1 MHQGSEITP
10 SRSVASFF
18 NQRADFYENYLNHT
32 DQKKVASRYISQMLE
47 GMAPQGPIRILCI
60 GGGSGEGDLQ
70 VIKNLSGRRG
80 RKFVIDYIDPSAT
93 MYEKFLKR
101 ARKLGL
107 DSGIGNV
114 YLKRFE
120 DVSCRPEPQDV
131 ILALN
136 SLYFIKNWKTGTR
149 NNPLKKMLGLLRP
162 GGVAVL
168 VVRSVRSPHTILK
181 KMAGGGRTTGDVLE
195 KALRKC
201 NISYY
206 KEDVASSIDVTDCFG
221 KGGKFLYNS
230 ASYKLLSFIFG
241 DRWARLS
248 DKRKSA
254 LVEKLKELSVA
265 RNGRR
270 YMKAVHQ
277 YFWIRKGNGNVKETA
292 ETGKAMKDRRA
303 LEKKLKGSI
312 NSVRNFPVKGILFRD
327 TTPLLRDKELF
338 DEITDYAMML
348 YKDEGV
354 DFCVAKDMQ
363 ALIWA
368 GAIASKLHCGV
379 VPMFRKDLA
388 GPVISSVYSHEYN
401 PERLVHLQKNS
412 IKRGQKVLM
421 IDYIMATGETMRTM
435 ARMVEHLG
443 GRIVG
448 IFSIIELGKLQPR
461 KGLEKYR
468 IDTIVKY

>member
-1 MHQGSEITP
+1 VS
-10 SRSVASFF
+10 SFF
-18 NQRADFYENYLNHT
+18 NQKADFYENYLNHT
-32 DQKKVASRYISQMLE
+32 DQKKIASKYISQMLE
-47 GMAPQGPIRILCI
+47 DTVHGDQIRVLCV
-60 GGGSGEGDLQ
+60 GGGSGEGDLR
-70 VIKNLSGRRG
+70 VIKNLSGRKG
-80 RKFVIDYIDPSAT
+80 RKFVIDYVDPSAI
-93 MYEKFLKR
+93 MYGKFLKR
-101 ARKLGL
+101 AREFGL
-107 DSGIGNV
+107 DREIGKA

-120 DVSCRPEPQDV
+120 DPSCRPEPQDV
-131 ILALN
+131 ILVLN
-136 SLYFIKNWKTGTR
+136 SLYFIKNWKTGAV
-149 NNPLKKMLGLLRP
+149 NNPLEKIMGLMRP

-168 VVRSVRSPHTILK
+168 VVRSARSPHTILK

-195 KALRKC
+195 KSLRKR
-201 NISYY
+201 NIPYY
-206 KEDVASSIDVTDCFG
+206 KEDVASSIDVTDCFS
-221 KGGKFLYNS
+221 KGGTFLYNS

-248 DKRKSA
+248 DKRKRA
-254 LVEKLKELSVA
+254 LVEKLKELSVT

-277 YFWIRKGNGNVKETA
+277 YFWIRKGDENAKKTTEM
-292 ETGKAMKDRRA
+292 GKAAKDKRSS
-303 LEKKLKGSI
+303 LGKKLRKSI
-312 NSVRNFPVKGILFRD
+312 NSVRDFPVKGVLFRD
-327 TTPLLRDKELF
+327 TTPLLRDKKLF
-338 DEITDYAMML
+338 DEITDYAKML
-348 YKDEGV
+348 YKEEGI

-412 IKRGQKVLM
+412 IRRGQKVLM

-443 GRIVG
+443 GRVVG
-448 IFSIIELGKLQPR
+448 IFSIIELSKLQPR
-461 KGLEKYR
+461 KGLENYR